1 MMTEGVIAVNWV
13 VEVGVRLGAMNA
25 EEECKPTMTD
35 GLGAEGSCSQ
45 LGFNFS
51 VETSEL
57 SKCADGV
64 AAME

>member
-1 MMTEGVIAVNWV
+1 MTEGVIAVDWV

-25 EEECKPTMTD
+25 EEECKPTVAD
-35 GLGAEGSCSQ
+35 GLGAEGGCSR
-45 LGFNFS
+45 LGFNCS
-51 VETSEL
+51 VETPEL